1 MANEDLPRAQ
11 QRIPAI
17 LNGLMAHRNNPIGD
31 PGVLSAMLRGRLA
44 ATLVLIVMAGSG
56 CGPAAPSQSPTTT
69 PTPTPTATPIATP
82 VVACADRV
90 FATMTLD
97 QRIGQLFELGLAGD
111 RLGPTEI
118 NLIQSDHIGSVWFVE
133 RSNAGVAGIH
143 AVAAAVQAQVSSAAT
158 ANVRFFIAANQEG
171 GLIQAMQ
178 GPGFSQIPAAVV
190 QGSWDPALL
199 RSRAAGWARELS
211 DAGINFNFAPVMDV
225 VPPGTDAQNQ
235 PIGALQREYGHD
247 PATAGSHGVVFLAGM
262 HQSGVAV
269 SLKHYPGLGRVAGN
283 TDFTTATDTMT
294 TKNDPYVQS
303 FAQGIAA
310 NADFVMVALA
320 RYTQIDSAHL
330 AAFSA
335 VVMTQMLRGT
345 MGFNGV
351 IISDDLGDTVAVASI
366 PPATRAIDFLS
377 AGGDMII
384 SKTSAPAHAMV
395 LAIRSRA
402 AADPTFRQRVDDA
415 ALRILRA
422 KQSWGLLP
430 C

>member
-1 MANEDLPRAQ
+1 MPRWWLA
-11 QRIPAI
+11 AI
-17 LNGLMAHRNNPIGD
+17 LL
-31 PGVLSAMLRGRLA
+31 
-44 ATLVLIVMAGSG
+44 LVVAAGSA
-56 CGPAAPSQSPTTT
+56 CGSAVTPSPTPSTTPSTT
-69 PTPTPTATPIATP
+69 PTPTTS
-82 VVACADRV
+82 CADRV

-111 RLGPTEI
+111 SLGPTEI
-118 NLIQSDHIGSVWFVE
+118 NMIQRDHIGSVWFVN
-133 RSNAGVAGIH
+133 RTSAGVNGIH
-143 AVAAAVQAQVSSAAT
+143 AVTAAVQGQVSAGAT

-178 GPGFSQIPAAVV
+178 GPGFSQIPTAVV
-190 QGSWDPALL
+190 QGTWDPALL
-199 RSRAAGWARELS
+199 QSRAAGWAQELRA
-211 DAGINFNFAPVMDV
+211 AGINFNFAPVMDV

-247 PATAGSHGVVFLAGM
+247 PTTVGSHGVAFLTGM
-262 HQSGVAV
+262 RQNGISV
-269 SLKHYPGLGRVAGN
+269 SLKHFPGLGRVTGN
-283 TDFTTATDTMT
+283 TDFTTATDTIT
-294 TKNDPYVQS
+294 TTSDPYLQS
-303 FAQGIAA
+303 FATGIGA

-320 RYTQIDSAHL
+320 RYTRIDPNRL
-330 AAFSA
+330 AAFSPI
-335 VVMTQMLRGT
+335 VMTQMLRGT

-366 PPATRAIDFLS
+366 PPGTRAVDFLS

-395 LAIRSRA
+395 LAIRSQSA
-402 AADPTFRQRVDDA
+402 GDPSFRQRVDDA

>member
-1 MANEDLPRAQ
+1 
-11 QRIPAI
+11 
-17 LNGLMAHRNNPIGD
+17 
-31 PGVLSAMLRGRLA
+31 
-44 ATLVLIVMAGSG
+44 
-56 CGPAAPSQSPTTT
+56 
-69 PTPTPTATPIATP
+69 
-82 VVACADRV
+82 
-90 FATMTLD
+90 MTLD

-118 NLIQSDHIGSVWFVE
+118 NMIETDHIGSVWFVE
-133 RSNAGVAGIH
+133 TSHAGVAGIA
-143 AVAAAVQAQVSSAAT
+143 AVAAAVQAQVSGATT

-178 GPGFSQIPAAVV
+178 GPGFSQIPTAVV

-199 RSRAAGWARELS
+199 QSRAAVWARELRA
-211 DAGINFNFAPVMDV
+211 AGINFNFAPVMDV

-247 PATAGSHGVVFLAGM
+247 PATAGSHGVAYLNGM
-262 HQSGVAV
+262 RQTGIAV
-269 SLKHYPGLGRVAGN
+269 SLKHFPGLGRVTGN
-283 TDFTTATDTMT
+283 TDFTTATDTT
-294 TKNDPYVQS
+294 TTMSDPYLQS
-303 FAQGIAA
+303 FAMGIAA
-310 NADFVMVALA
+310 KADFVMVALA
-320 RYTQIDSAHL
+320 RYTQIDPNHL
-330 AAFSA
+330 AAFSP
-335 VVMTQMLRGT
+335 VVVTQMLRGT
-345 MGFNGV
+345 MAFNGV
-351 IISDDLGDTVAVASI
+351 IISDDLGATVAVASI
-366 PPATRAIDFLS
+366 PPGTRAIDFLS

-422 KQSWGLLP
+422 KQDGGLLP